1 MPNSIPKLG
10 TIAIP
15 LNINSS
21 WLALY
26 QPVITAKRN
35 SGTAEKTQTLKPSPG
50 IKSCGECL
58 DDPKQRSMDV
68 NSFYIYPVRFP

>member
-15 LNINSS
+15 LIINPT
-21 WLALY
+21 WPALY
-26 QPVITAKRN
+26 QPVMTAKRN
-35 SGTAEKTQTLKPSPG
+35 SGTAEKTQTLMPSPG

-58 DDPKQRSMDV
+58 DDPMQRSVDTD
-68 NSFYIYPVRFP
+68 SFYIYPVRLP